1 MQDERIILPGRVKD
15 NTDPLMLGRVRIE
28 PQTKL
33 ENQSIPTKP
42 DGSPKSVDDYAWTS
56 EDPFI
61 FLPLLPYYINQIPE
75 VGEYVNIIY
84 STRKEPLSNNKFYVQ
99 GPLSRPWNNE
109 RETYENA
116 QSTLDNG
123 TSIQKSYQPR
133 NSKTGVV
140 QEIVKDIYPLPGDNA
155 LLSRGSTDLVLKKTD
170 VLLRAGKFL
179 KTQVDQSSGVGE
191 TTKPDVTPYDKRS
204 FLQLSIFNQELVDV
218 GIETIDITKFV
229 DKDVKNFVEWD
240 ISNINL
246 TANTVDGYVQINS
259 VTNVTTS
266 NFGFNTGTTVNCNL
280 IPNSKYVFTGL
291 SVENSIVF
299 INNYIRGFNKGNIN
313 IDGYNKYP
321 NSGNLIGQF
330 PFVFGPSISTNT
342 KILDTSPS
350 PTIDFV
356 ENSVVI
362 NIYNKIKLFDSS
374 SEYGF
379 AVIWDYNTVGPQVVK
394 RLTDVEK
401 SEYSDNPV
409 TYATMGGDFIYL
421 LTHKTT
427 DDKFTIDL
435 KNTLYGIDQPKFTDY
450 LKDKTNSMVRGEEL
464 YDILDLII
472 RWISGHVHN
481 PVKPPSK
488 ISGTGENSVSLDN
501 IQTLLNSKKF
511 LNPNIRIN

>member
-1 MQDERIILPGRVKD
+1 
-15 NTDPLMLGRVRIE
+15 
-28 PQTKL
+28 
-33 ENQSIPTKP
+33 
-42 DGSPKSVDDYAWTS
+42 VDT
-56 EDPFI
+56 
-61 FLPLLPYYINQIPE
+61 
-75 VGEYVNIIY
+75 
-84 STRKEPLSNNKFYVQ
+84 
-99 GPLSRPWNNE
+99 
-109 RETYENA
+109 
-116 QSTLDNG
+116 
-123 TSIQKSYQPR
+123 
-133 NSKTGVV
+133 
-140 QEIVKDIYPLPGDNA
+140 
-155 LLSRGSTDLVLKKTD
+155 
-170 VLLRAGKFL
+170 
-179 KTQVDQSSGVGE
+179 
-191 TTKPDVTPYDKRS
+191 
-204 FLQLSIFNQELVDV
+204 

-240 ISNINL
+240 ISDINL
-246 TANTVDGYVQINS
+246 TANTVDGYVQINT

-350 PTIDFV
+350 PTIDSV
-356 ENSVVI
+356 KNSVVT

-394 RLTDVEK
+394 SSTDVEK
-401 SEYSDNPV
+401 SEYRDNPV

-427 DDKFTIDL
+427 EDKFTIDL
-435 KNTLYGIDQPKFTDY
+435 KNTLYGIGQPKFTGY

-472 RWISGHVHN
+472 RWISGHIHN
-481 PVKPPSK
+481 PVEAPSK
-488 ISGTGENSVSLDN
+488 ISGTGENSVNLDN